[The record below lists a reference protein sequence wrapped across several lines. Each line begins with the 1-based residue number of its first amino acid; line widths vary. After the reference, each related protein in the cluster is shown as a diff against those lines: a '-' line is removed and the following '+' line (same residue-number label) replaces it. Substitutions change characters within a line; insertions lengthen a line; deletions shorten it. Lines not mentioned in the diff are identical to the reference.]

1 MTKSQYA
8 IQCVATDMAVNIIE
22 RIKKDFGLTDSG
34 LIDFLTERGTSHLLN
49 DDALL
54 FTSIHDEEDE
64 TYRIFLGELPYG
76 DVGKKE
82 WN

>member
-8 IQCVATDMAVNIIE
+8 IQCVATNMAVNIIE

-34 LIDFLTERGTSHLLN
+34 VMDFLEERGTSHLLN

-76 DVGKKE
+76 DVGNKDE
-82 WN
+82 